1 MPDNSEQVKN
11 RPELPWD
18 DSYGDHIRILDGL
31 IDENV
36 CNACIEVFDDAE
48 ERGLTHTRRH
58 FGLHNNQRSDTS
70 MFLTEM
76 DAMISQP
83 MKDIGDYVMGDIIE
97 SWQIKYPIIDAGSF
111 AGVYNAQIKMQK
123 TRPSEGYH
131 NWHCES
137 GSSLYDRTTI
147 LAWMVYLNDVE
158 DGGETEFLYQ
168 SVRVPPV
175 QGRFICWP
183 AGWTHIHRG
192 NPPLKGV
199 KYALTGWINFIP

>member
-36 CNACIEVFDDAE
+36 CSACIEVFDDAE

-83 MKDIGDYVMGDIIE
+83 MKDIGDYVKSKEEELFI
-97 SWQIKYPIIDAGSF
+97 
-111 AGVYNAQIKMQK
+111 
-123 TRPSEGYH
+123 
-131 NWHCES
+131 
-137 GSSLYDRTTI
+137 SS
-147 LAWMVYLNDVE
+147 
-158 DGGETEFLYQ
+158 
-168 SVRVPPV
+168 
-175 QGRFICWP
+175 
-183 AGWTHIHRG
+183 
-192 NPPLKGV
+192 
-199 KYALTGWINFIP
+199 